1 MSSIVK
7 GQKSPPPPKSN
18 KYSRL
23 SPDSR
28 ESSEFVTIDVD
39 DNNIY
44 DPVFNNGRPSF
55 PPPPKPYGT
64 PSNLNNVQDVR
75 NQVNDVATIARQNV
89 EKVLK
94 RNDKLHDLD
103 SRAADLHTGAQN
115 FSNQATKLKRKVWW
129 RNFKMW
135 MILVIVILTII
146 FIILVSILSS

>member
-7 GQKSPPPPKSN
+7 GQKPPPPPKSN

-28 ESSEFVTIDVD
+28 ESSEFVTVDVD

-44 DPVFNNGRPSF
+44 DPGMFQGSKLSSIPFLVFNNGRPTF

-64 PSNLNNVQDVR
+64 ASNLNNVQDVR
-75 NQVNDVATIARQNV
+75 NQVNDVASIARQNV

-94 RNDKLHDLD
+94 RDDKLHDLD

-115 FSNQATKLKRKVWW
+115 FSNQATKLKRKV
-129 RNFKMW
+129 
-135 MILVIVILTII
+135 
-146 FIILVSILSS
+146 SSKDF